1 MALCKTARAGSA
13 ALLLVLL
20 FSLTGA
26 QTGAGGADCS
36 AGTGE
41 ICTVGFS
48 AQAGARAKVGITR
61 LTPGT
66 GGTQAAQSSR
76 QKAETPSPAGDRI
89 APLPNWRGETLTL
102 GLLAAR

>member
-48 AQAGARAKVGITR
+48 AQ
-61 LTPGT
+61 
-66 GGTQAAQSSR
+66 SSR